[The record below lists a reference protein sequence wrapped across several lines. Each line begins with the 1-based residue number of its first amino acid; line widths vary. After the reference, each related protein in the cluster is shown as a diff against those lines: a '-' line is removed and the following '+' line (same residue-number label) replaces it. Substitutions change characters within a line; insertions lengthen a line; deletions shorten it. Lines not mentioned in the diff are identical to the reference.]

1 MYQSAKFTAA
11 KSEASVSEREVI
23 VLDGMWCAV
32 REVPEVSS
40 EGRVVA
46 LKAVKVGR

>member
-11 KSEASVSEREVI
+11 KSEASVSEREVV

-32 REVPEVSS
+32 REVPELSY
-40 EGRVVA
+40 EGRDLA
-46 LKAVKVGR
+46 LKEVKV